1 MARRLDE
8 LQEQYHTFLRERGR
22 DEFHTPTSVSMS
34 ISIEAGELMGLF
46 QRKDTIDAG
55 AVKEDEERF
64 EQAGRRPRIS

>member
-1 MARRLDE
+1 
-8 LQEQYHTFLRERGR
+8 
-22 DEFHTPTSVSMS
+22 MS

-64 EQAGRRPRIS
+64 EQAGKRPRIS